1 MTLIGIDYL
10 KAANT
15 NNYFWYRLETT
26 DTKKTSFFVSY
37 K

>member
-1 MTLIGIDYL
+1 MTLIDIGCLNIAD
-10 KAANT
+10 T
-15 NNYFWYRLETT
+15 NNYFWYRLETD